1 MYKQCNIYLLPINDK
16 SNIKLIHTL
25 LEPVLLSGEFRKDW
39 LNDDEKF
46 VNLYITDD
54 SEIKE
59 GNWCIDIET
68 NIVIQIKWDNPHN
81 CKKIIATTDK
91 LILDWDYKNDILSG
105 DFYNKFVPQIPKQF
119 IEYYISEYN
128 SGRKIDKVD
137 VEFEG
142 ELYGG
147 VYAIPKI
154 SANNEI
160 SIKPVEE
167 KMYSREEVVEL
178 IKDFTMSTHQLIL
191 NKNPQRHEIINTW
204 FKENLK

>member
-46 VNLYITDD
+46 VNLYVTDD
-54 SEIKE
+54 SEIRE
-59 GNWCIDIET
+59 GDWIIWNSKVVQAINT
-68 NIVIQIKWDNPHN
+68 KYHKTT
-81 CKKIIATTDK
+81 KKIIATTDTS
-91 LILDWDYKNDILSG
+91 LNLS
-105 DFYNKFVPQIPKQF
+105 QIPKQF

-128 SGRKIDKVD
+128 AGRKIDKVD

>member
-1 MYKQCNIYLLPINDK
+1 M
-16 SNIKLIHTL
+16 
-25 LEPVLLSGEFRKDW
+25 
-39 LNDDEKF
+39 
-46 VNLYITDD
+46 
-54 SEIKE
+54 
-59 GNWCIDIET
+59 
-68 NIVIQIKWDNPHN
+68 
-81 CKKIIATTDK
+81 
-91 LILDWDYKNDILSG
+91 
-105 DFYNKFVPQIPKQF
+105 
-119 IEYYISEYN
+119 
-128 SGRKIDKVD
+128 D

>member
-54 SEIKE
+54 SEIRE
-59 GNWCIDIET
+59 GDWIIWNSKVVQAINT
-68 NIVIQIKWDNPHN
+68 KYHKTT
-81 CKKIIATTDK
+81 KKIIATTDTS
-91 LILDWDYKNDILSG
+91 LNLS
-105 DFYNKFVPQIPKQF
+105 QIPKQF

-128 SGRKIDKVD
+128 AGRKIEKVD

>member
-54 SEIKE
+54 SEIRE
-59 GNWCIDIET
+59 GDWIIWNSKVVQAINT
-68 NIVIQIKWDNPHN
+68 KYHKTT
-81 CKKIIATTDK
+81 KKIIATTDTS
-91 LILDWDYKNDILSG
+91 LNLS
-105 DFYNKFVPQIPKQF
+105 QIPKQF

-128 SGRKIDKVD
+128 AGRKIDKVD

>member
-1 MYKQCNIYLLPINDK
+1 MWKECNIHLLPSNEK
-16 SNIKLIHTL
+16 SEISLGNTGKGIILHENIKPDYTNRTYQH
-25 LEPVLLSGEFRKDW
+25 
-39 LNDDEKF
+39 
-46 VNLYITDD
+46 LYITDD
-54 SEIKE
+54 SEIRE
-59 GNWCIDIET
+59 GDWIIWNSKVVQAINT
-68 NIVIQIKWDNPHN
+68 KYHKTT
-81 CKKIIATTDK
+81 KKIIATTDTS
-91 LILDWDYKNDILSG
+91 LNLS
-105 DFYNKFVPQIPKQF
+105 QIPKQF

-128 SGRKIDKVD
+128 AGRKIDKVD